1 MVHGCLV
8 QEEGCA
14 RPPVAC
20 SPLPSWTPDLQQA
33 AVSPLSVAGEEQ
45 EMEQHIP
52 AGTEPEGWL
61 AGDSWLDSER
71 RQVVECLA
79 G

>member
-20 SPLPSWTPDLQQA
+20 SPLPSWSPDLQQA
-33 AVSPLSVAGEEQ
+33 AVSPLFVVRVEQ
-45 EMEQHIP
+45 EMEQHIL
-52 AGTEPEGWL
+52 AGTEPEVWL
-61 AGDSWLDSER
+61 AGGSLLDSAL
-71 RQVVECLA
+71 RQVAECSA

>member
-20 SPLPSWTPDLQQA
+20 SPLPSWSPDLQQA
-33 AVSPLSVAGEEQ
+33 AVSPLFVVRVEQ
-45 EMEQHIP
+45 EMEQHIL
-52 AGTEPEGWL
+52 AGIELEGWL
-61 AGDSWLDSER
+61 AGDS
-71 RQVVECLA
+71 
-79 G
+79 